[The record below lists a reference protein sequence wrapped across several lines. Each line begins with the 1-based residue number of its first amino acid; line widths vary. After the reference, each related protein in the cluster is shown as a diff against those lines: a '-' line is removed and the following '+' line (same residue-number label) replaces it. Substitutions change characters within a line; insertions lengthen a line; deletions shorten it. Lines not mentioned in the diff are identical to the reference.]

1 MKNKIDKY
9 GDNYKYYYK
18 INTRTYEVVEKN
30 IIEKLRDKIYNLI
43 FKKNGTNTRKVPNK
57 RY

>member
-9 GDNYKYYYK
+9 GDNYKYYYR
-18 INTRTYEVVEKN
+18 IDTREYLIVEKS
-30 IIEKLRDKIYNLI
+30 IMDKIKDKIYNLI
-43 FKKNGTNTRKVPNK
+43 FKKNGTNTRKVPSK